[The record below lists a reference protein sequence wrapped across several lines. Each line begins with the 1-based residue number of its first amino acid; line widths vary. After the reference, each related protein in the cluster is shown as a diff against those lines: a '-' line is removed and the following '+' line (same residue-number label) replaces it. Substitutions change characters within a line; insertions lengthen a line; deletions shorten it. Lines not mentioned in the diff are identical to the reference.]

1 MLDDGLTAAE
11 VVIAFLAVLGF
22 IGRVITSV
30 RERRIVVQERRSY
43 EEGRQADRER
53 IIAHQ
58 DRLIEQRRKERMTAQ
73 QGGDAA
79 ETQDR

>member
-30 RERRIVVQERRSY
+30 RERRIAVQEGRRY
-43 EEGRQADRER
+43 EERRQADRER

-73 QGGDAA
+73 QRGDAA

>member
-30 RERRIVVQERRSY
+30 RERRIAVQEGRRY
-43 EEGRQADRER
+43 EERLQADRER

-73 QGGDAA
+73 QRGDAA

>member
-1 MLDDGLTAAE
+1 MLNDGLAAAE

-30 RERRIVVQERRSY
+30 RERRIAVQEAVRVARP
-43 EEGRQADRER
+43 
-53 IIAHQ
+53 
-58 DRLIEQRRKERMTAQ
+58 RLERRKERMTAQ
-73 QGGDAA
+73 QRGDAA

>member
-1 MLDDGLTAAE
+1 MLNDGLAAAE

-30 RERRIVVQERRSY
+30 RERRIAVQERRRY
-43 EEGRQADRER
+43 EERRQADRER

-73 QGGDAA
+73 QRGDAA